1 MKSLEKLEI
10 QNPKKKKIKSCH
22 KRVVDESV
30 DRTKYLLYS
39 EEICWSEYEEGL
51 SRHKFG
57 SKDRKESWME
67 SSVFYALQSIA
78 GVDVEKRG
86 EERKEFASSSSSS
99 SSSLEAAMKS
109 IIATDVENHNP
120 NVLNQIIK
128 RKVIDMRKC
137 LIPSGK

>member
-1 MKSLEKLEI
+1 
-10 QNPKKKKIKSCH
+10 
-22 KRVVDESV
+22 
-30 DRTKYLLYS
+30 
-39 EEICWSEYEEGL
+39 
-51 SRHKFG
+51 
-57 SKDRKESWME
+57 ME

-99 SSSLEAAMKS
+99 SSLEAAMKS

-120 NVLNQIIK
+120 NVIKQIIK